1 VLVGGTARGYAA
13 TTLSNP
19 RAFPPPHS
27 LDLRAS
33 RTVLGETYWAT
44 RKEVPVPP
52 RHRVAP
58 NVLGAVS
65 ALGVPF
71 IARGLVVRDGWMVLF
86 GLAANVTPSPTR
98 SARPSGDWSR
108 CGRILPRT
116 AAWLRPRARVNL
128 HALAADAGDV
138 SSKDEKARRKPLKVT
153 YLRAEQAASAALM
166 PLDRPQWES
175 LLDQVSS
182 AATGRPAIAL

>member
-1 VLVGGTARGYAA
+1 MIVGGTARGYAA

-44 RKEVPVPP
+44 RKKVPVPP

-86 GLAANVTPSPTR
+86 GLAVQM
-98 SARPSGDWSR
+98 
-108 CGRILPRT
+108 
-116 AAWLRPRARVNL
+116 
-128 HALAADAGDV
+128 AG
-138 SSKDEKARRKPLKVT
+138 KVWF
-153 YLRAEQAASAALM
+153 
-166 PLDRPQWES
+166 LDRMA
-175 LLDQVSS
+175 LLYDDVAPAKSS
-182 AATGRPAIAL
+182 G